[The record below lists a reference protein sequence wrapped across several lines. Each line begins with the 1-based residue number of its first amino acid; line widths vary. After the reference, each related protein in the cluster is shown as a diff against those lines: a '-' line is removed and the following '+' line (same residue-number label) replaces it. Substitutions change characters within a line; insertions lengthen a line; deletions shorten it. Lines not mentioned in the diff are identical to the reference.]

1 MLMEATEMPPVPTY
15 QPLVPFYP
23 SLVNGDGSSS
33 VAASSVAN
41 GDTAKWKQYPDR
53 LDIYVY
59 QGDDV
64 RVSLFFQ
71 STVDMSAYEWWAQL
85 RVVHRYQARLVQE
98 FAVAPT
104 FIPAVPPELLSPA
117 ATQVDLFLPRQ
128 SNDQAGLY
136 QWELAAKGPY
146 DWSDFTKPSDLS
158 EDTLWPPIDSVK
170 TWVYGYFYVVPRLT
184 TTDFLPLPPG
194 AVTTGGTVVM
204 TPTGMTVGPNGR
216 VP

>member
-1 MLMEATEMPPVPTY
+1 MPPIPLY

-23 SLVNGDGSSS
+23 SLVNGDSSSS
-33 VAASSVAN
+33 VAASSVAS
-41 GDTAKWKQYPDR
+41 DDAAKWKVYPDR

-64 RVSLFFQ
+64 KLTLYFQ
-71 STVDMSAYEWWAQL
+71 FPEEPDLDMSSYDWWAQV
-85 RVVHRYQARLVQE
+85 RIPHRYQASLVTE
-98 FAVAPT
+98 FSVLST
-104 FIPAVPPELLSPA
+104 YTPANPADPEDLTASV
-117 ATQVDLFLPRQ
+117 TKVDLFLPRQ
-128 SNDQAGLY
+128 SNDQSGLY

-146 DWSDFTKPSDLS
+146 DWSLFPKPGDLAA
-158 EDTLWPPIDSVK
+158 DAVWPPTDMIK
-170 TWVYGYFYVVPRLT
+170 TWMYGYLYVVPRLT

-194 AVTTGGTVVM
+194 AVTTGGTVVV